1 MKKQYLF
8 IVAIL
13 VSLCGNLFSQ
23 TYQLS
28 GNPVNATGWGLVSS
42 ASINGDFIQLTPNQN
57 NTSGGIKLN
66 APINLKYCNK
76 WKVEFDFRIDG
87 AADPTYGK
95 GDGLAFW
102 YITNPPTSYI
112 SGGGLG
118 IPNNAEGLM
127 IGFDTY
133 NNYTESLMS
142 KVHILY
148 GTNNVSS
155 NIEMNNT
162 AGSTYHSN
170 DLLSTIPFI
179 TGNYRHVEVNGEID
193 PANAA
198 NWIITVKI
206 DNHQIVSQ
214 SFQPS
219 GGAVNMTQGYFGF
232 SASTGGATSRHS
244 IKNAKIYVDK
254 VSLLQNT
261 ITATKCVNASSSA
274 TVDLTSFNSQLV
286 SNPANYIFTYYILGS
301 STPISNPTNFQY
313 STNTTIKVII
323 KDPTSTLCDTE
334 AQIQL
339 NTTTLSPPT
348 ITSSSNTICFGGN
361 VTLTSSQ
368 ATGNTWSTGATTPSI
383 TVTTPGTYTVTNTN
397 GGCTSAPASITIAA
411 ESNPNVQITGN
422 TVLCESPT
430 QLTASAS
437 GTGNTY
443 TWSNGSTGNTISVS
457 TPGTYTVTVKTPSNC
472 EYQKSITVTQGVVPV
487 VQNASLSQC
496 SNSSTAVFNLTSAQ
510 TAIST
515 TAGVTFDFYLNQADA
530 VAGNSNTIN
539 NPTTYTSGNTTIY
552 VRVKSA
558 TCAKVAQLQLNITQ
572 SGTVSITSSSN
583 TICFGGNVTLTSS
596 QATGNTWSNGA
607 TTQSITVTSA
617 GTYTLTNNGAGC
629 ATVPASIT
637 ITAESNPNVQIAGN
651 TILCD
656 TPTQLTASAAGTG
669 NVYTWSNGSTGNT
682 ISVST
687 AGTYTVTVKTPA
699 NCEYQKSITVTQ
711 GVVPVVQNASLSQC
725 SNSSTAVFN
734 LTSAQPSISTTSG
747 VTFDFYLNQA
757 DAMAGNSNTI
767 NNLTVYTSGNA
778 TIYVRVKSATCSKV
792 AQLQLNI
799 NTNAAPTITASG
811 PAICNGN
818 GVTLTSNASTGNVW
832 STGAT
837 TQSITVTTAGTYTL
851 TNNNGTC
858 TSSAA
863 SFTVVNGV
871 DPNLQITG
879 NLTFCENSSTILN
892 ATAQGTGNT
901 FSWSNGTTGATATI
915 ISLGTYTVTVT
926 TSLGC
931 QYQKSVTV
939 TMDPLIVVNIASPAQ
954 ITCTNP
960 QITLD
965 ATSSIYQTGATYLW
979 TASGGGNIVSGAN
992 TLTPTVN
999 NGGTYTLK
1007 ITSATPNGCVKQASV
1022 NVVKNISPPTIILT
1036 SSKMTICKGESAI
1049 ITASGAVSYVWV
1061 GLSGSGN
1068 TQTVTPLTTTT
1079 YFVTGTGTNGCVSS
1093 APTTITINVVPEIT
1107 SILQDTEICEGHK
1120 ANLDA
1125 GTALSGP
1132 SYTYSWSTGETTQV
1146 IHPTAAGTYSVTI
1159 SNGFCSKTFSAKV
1172 SYTIV
1177 PEILEIVYNNN
1188 SLTIKAKNN
1197 SPLPLEYSIDNGVIW
1212 QASNVFTNVLK
1223 NTQYPIRVR
1232 NRGILCD
1239 AYTEYYTFVLSNAIT
1254 PNGDGINDVLDLT
1267 PLSKYKNFTGSVFDR
1282 YGKEIFKA
1290 SAKNTIWDGKYV
1302 GREAPTG
1309 TYWYKLSWEDPVTK
1323 KTIMLNGWVL
1333 LKNRD

>member
-1 MKKQYLF
+1 MRKTHVMKKQYLF

-28 GNPVNATGWGLVSS
+28 GNPVNTTGWSLVSS
-42 ASINGDFIQLTPNQN
+42 AIVSGDFIRLTDNQT

-87 AADPTYGK
+87 AGNPTYGK

-162 AGSTYHSN
+162 TGSTYHSN

-206 DNHQIVSQ
+206 DNQQIVSQ

-397 GGCTSAPASITIAA
+397 GGCTSAPASITITA

-457 TPGTYTVTVKTPSNC
+457 TAGTYTVTVKTPANC

-487 VQNASLSQC
+487 VQNSSLSQC
-496 SNSSTAVFNLTSAQ
+496 SNSSTAIFNLTSAQ

-515 TAGVTFDFYLNQADA
+515 TSGVTFDFYLNQADA

-558 TCAKVAQLQLNITQ
+558 TCAKVAQLQLT
-572 SGTVSITSSSN
+572 
-583 TICFGGNVTLTSS
+583 
-596 QATGNTWSNGA
+596 
-607 TTQSITVTSA
+607 
-617 GTYTLTNNGAGC
+617 
-629 ATVPASIT
+629 
-637 ITAESNPNVQIAGN
+637 
-651 TILCD
+651 
-656 TPTQLTASAAGTG
+656 
-669 NVYTWSNGSTGNT
+669 
-682 ISVST
+682 
-687 AGTYTVTVKTPA
+687 
-699 NCEYQKSITVTQ
+699 
-711 GVVPVVQNASLSQC
+711 
-725 SNSSTAVFN
+725 
-734 LTSAQPSISTTSG
+734 
-747 VTFDFYLNQA
+747 
-757 DAMAGNSNTI
+757 
-767 NNLTVYTSGNA
+767 
-778 TIYVRVKSATCSKV
+778 
-792 AQLQLNI
+792 I

-879 NLTFCENSSTILN
+879 NLTFCENSSTILT

-915 ISLGTYTVTVT
+915 TSPGTYTVTVT

-939 TMDPLIVVNIASPAQ
+939 TMDPLIVVNIANPAQ

-960 QITLD
+960 QIMLD
-965 ATSSIYQTGATYLW
+965 ATSSVYQAGATYLW

-1022 NVVKNISPPTIILT
+1022 NVVKNTSPPTIILT

-1049 ITASGAVSYVWV
+1049 ITASGAVNYVWA

-1079 YFVTGTGTNGCVSS
+1079 YSVTGTGANGCISS

-1267 PLSKYKNFTGSVFDR
+1267 PLSKYKNFTGSIFDR

-1290 SAKNTIWDGKYV
+1290 SAKNTIWDGKYI